1 LQQLKFKNMS
11 EDRFFQ
17 QVKSVMSDYRPEVP
31 GHVYEGARKK
41 MWWSNFMRF
50 DASRLNVWY
59 IALTV
64 GVAAT
69 IIMNV
74 GQPASTAAE
83 NLPAPVSSESE
94 VAVSPAAAP
103 AMTESAVNKEGQAP
117 AEVSTVRNTAVQKDA
132 PSTAKTTA
140 EEVVTTDVAAVE
152 VAKEAEQVKS
162 EEPQQMKNESQAPA
176 KANKRGLKVKT
187 YSPES
192 DKK

>member
-1 LQQLKFKNMS
+1 MS

-50 DASRLNVWY
+50 DASRLNIWY

-117 AEVSTVRNTAVQKDA
+117 AEVSTVRNTAVQKTA
-132 PSTAKTTA
+132 PSTANTTA
-140 EEVVTTDVAAVE
+140 EEVVTIDVATVE
-152 VAKEAEQVKS
+152 PTKEVEQVKS
-162 EEPQQMKNESQAPA
+162 AEPQQTKNESQAPA

>member
-1 LQQLKFKNMS
+1 MS

-50 DASRLNVWY
+50 DATRLNIWY

-74 GQPASTAAE
+74 GQPASTAADK
-83 NLPAPVSSESE
+83 LVAPVSSEAD
-94 VAVSPAAAP
+94 VAVSPATAP
-103 AMTESAVNKEGQAP
+103 AMTESVVNNEGQAP
-117 AEVSTVRNTAVQKDA
+117 AETVTVRNTAVEKTA
-132 PSTAKTTA
+132 PSMANPKA

-162 EEPQQMKNESQAPA
+162 AEPQQMKNESQAPA

>member
-1 LQQLKFKNMS
+1 MS

-17 QVKSVMSDYRPEVP
+17 QVKSVMSDYSPEVP
-31 GHVYEGARKK
+31 GHVYQGVRKK

-50 DASRLNVWY
+50 DASRLNIWY

-64 GVAAT
+64 GVATA
-69 IIMNV
+69 IVLNV
-74 GQPASTAAE
+74 GQPASTAAD
-83 NLPAPVSSESE
+83 NLEVPVSSEAE
-94 VAVSPAAAP
+94 VVVSPATAP
-103 AMTESAVNKEGQAP
+103 AMTESAVANEPQAP
-117 AEVSTVRNTAVQKDA
+117 AEAVTVRNTAVEKTAPATSHPMTEQK
-132 PSTAKTTA
+132 
-140 EEVVTTDVAAVE
+140 VTSDVAEVE
-152 VAKEAEQVKS
+152 VSKEAEQPKV

>member
-1 LQQLKFKNMS
+1 MS

-50 DASRLNVWY
+50 DASRLNIWY

-69 IIMNV
+69 IVMYV
-74 GQPASTAAE
+74 GQPASTAAD
-83 NLPAPVSSESE
+83 NLVAPVNSEAE
-94 VAVSPAAAP
+94 VAVSPVATP
-103 AMTESAVNKEGQAP
+103 AITESVVINEGQAP
-117 AEVSTVRNTAVQKDA
+117 AEVSTVRNTAVQKTA
-132 PSTAKTTA
+132 PSSANPKV

>member
-1 LQQLKFKNMS
+1 MS

-17 QVKSVMSDYRPEVP
+17 QVNSVMSDYSPEVP
-31 GHVYEGARKK
+31 GHVYQGVRKK

-50 DASRLNVWY
+50 DASRLNIWY

-64 GVAAT
+64 GVATA
-69 IIMNV
+69 IVLNV
-74 GQPASTAAE
+74 GQPASTAAD
-83 NLPAPVSSESE
+83 NLVVPVSSEAE
-94 VAVSPAAAP
+94 VAVSPSTAP
-103 AMTESAVNKEGQAP
+103 AMTESAVNNERQ
-117 AEVSTVRNTAVQKDA
+117 AEVSTVRNTTVEKTA
-132 PSTAKTTA
+132 PATSHPMTEHK
-140 EEVVTTDVAAVE
+140 VTSNVVE
-152 VAKEAEQVKS
+152 VEASKEAEQPKI

>member
-1 LQQLKFKNMS
+1 MS

-64 GVAAT
+64 GVATA
-69 IIMNV
+69 IVLNV

-83 NLPAPVSSESE
+83 NLVVPLSSEAE
-94 VAVSPAAAP
+94 VAVSPSNAP
-103 AMTESAVNKEGQAP
+103 AMTESAVNNERQAP
-117 AEVSTVRNTAVQKDA
+117 AEAVTVRNTAVEKTA
-132 PSTAKTTA
+132 SSTANPKV
-140 EEVVTTDVAAVE
+140 EEVLATDVAAVE
-152 VAKEAEQVKS
+152 EAKEAEQVKS
-162 EEPQQMKNESQAPA
+162 AEPQQMKNESQAPA

>member
-1 LQQLKFKNMS
+1 MS

-117 AEVSTVRNTAVQKDA
+117 AEVSTVRNTAVQKTA
-132 PSTAKTTA
+132 PSTANTTA
-140 EEVVTTDVAAVE
+140 EEVVTTDIATVE
-152 VAKEAEQVKS
+152 PTKEVEQVKS
-162 EEPQQMKNESQAPA
+162 AEPQQMKNESQAPA

>member
-50 DASRLNVWY
+50 DASRLNIWY

-117 AEVSTVRNTAVQKDA
+117 AEVSTVRNTAVQKTA
-132 PSTAKTTA
+132 PSTANTTA
-140 EEVVTTDVAAVE
+140 EEVVTIDVATVE
-152 VAKEAEQVKS
+152 PTKEVEQVKS
-162 EEPQQMKNESQAPA
+162 AEPQQTKNESQAPA

>member
-1 LQQLKFKNMS
+1 MS

-83 NLPAPVSSESE
+83 NLSVPVSSESE

-117 AEVSTVRNTAVQKDA
+117 AEVSTVRNTAVQKTA
-132 PSTAKTTA
+132 PSTANTTA
-140 EEVVTTDVAAVE
+140 EEVVTTDIATVE
-152 VAKEAEQVKS
+152 PTKEVEQVKS
-162 EEPQQMKNESQAPA
+162 AEPQQMKNESQAPA

>member
-1 LQQLKFKNMS
+1 MS

-50 DASRLNVWY
+50 DATRLNIWY

-64 GVAAT
+64 GVATA
-69 IIMNV
+69 IVLNV

-83 NLPAPVSSESE
+83 NLVAPVSSEAE
-94 VAVSPAAAP
+94 VAVSPATAP
-103 AMTESAVNKEGQAP
+103 AMTEIVVNNEGQAP
-117 AEVSTVRNTAVQKDA
+117 AETVIVPNTAVEKTA
-132 PSTAKTTA
+132 PSTAITKA
-140 EEVVTTDVAAVE
+140 EEVVSTDVATVE

-162 EEPQQMKNESQAPA
+162 AEPQQMKNESQAPA